1 VSPRKRRAGRKA
13 RAPRVP
19 AASRARGNRDDLFAR
34 AERAAK
40 FVASRAR
47 LSPSARPHIGV
58 ILGTGLGAF
67 AEELRGAIHVPY
79 ARIPGFPVSTVEG
92 HAGRMVIGQAGGVP
106 VAVLDGRLHFY
117 EGYSMDEVTFPVR
130 VLARLGIRA
139 LLVTNAAGGIAP
151 DYRQGALVL
160 IRDHLNCQ
168 GTNPLV
174 GHNDPRFGLRF
185 PDMTRAYS
193 SRLRRIAREE
203 GKRQGMTLA
212 DGVYAAVTGPSFE
225 TPAEIRALR
234 ALGADLVGMSTVPEV
249 IVARQMGIEVLGIS
263 CVTNLAAGI
272 LDQPIT
278 HQEVLETGTRV
289 RGQLIALVGALIP
302 RIAAELK

>member
-1 VSPRKRRAGRKA
+1 MSTRKRAGGAGDR
-13 RAPRVP
+13 
-19 AASRARGNRDDLFAR
+19 SNLFAR

-40 FVASRAR
+40 FVLARAR
-47 LSPSARPHIGV
+47 VAAGAGPRIGV
-58 ILGTGLGAF
+58 ILGSGLGAF
-67 AEELRGAIHVPY
+67 AGELTGAASIPY
-79 ARIPGFPVSTVEG
+79 GKIPGFPVSTVEG
-92 HAGRMVIGQAGGVP
+92 HAGRVVIGRVAKNGAAGGER

-130 VLARLGIRA
+130 VLGLMGIRA
-139 LLVTNAAGGIAP
+139 LIITNAAGGISP
-151 DYRQGALVL
+151 DYQQGALVL

-168 GTNPLV
+168 GTNPLI
-174 GHNDPRFGLRF
+174 GHNDARFGLRF
-185 PDMTRAYS
+185 PDMTQAYS

-203 GKRQGMTLA
+203 GKRQGITLP

-234 ALGADLVGMSTVPEV
+234 TLGADLVGMSTAPEV

-278 HQEVLETGTRV
+278 HEEVLETGARV
-289 RGQLIALVGALIP
+289 RGQFAALVGALIL
-302 RIAAELK
+302 RIAAEL